1 MLNHTLSIHLVPR
14 SAVLVIGFA
23 FFALSM
29 WAAPALAGPTAVA
42 VQKVGSCPSG
52 YSTSGDYCNP
62 GASARYAVEKV
73 GSCPSEYS
81 TSGAY
86 CLASSD
92 NSRHAMAK
100 TGSCPSG
107 YSTSGAYCLSS
118 H

>member
-1 MLNHTLSIHLVPR
+1 MPNHTLAISLKRMSPAWGIPISL
-14 SAVLVIGFA
+14 L
-23 FFALSM
+23 ALGL
-29 WAAPALAGPTAVA
+29 WAAPVLAGPTAVA

-52 YSTSGDYCNP
+52 YSTSGDSCSP
-62 GASARYAVEKV
+62 GSNARYAVEKV
-73 GSCPSEYS
+73 GSCPSGYS

-92 NSRHAMAK
+92 SSRHAMAK

-118 H
+118 R